1 MARIRLLG
9 AAGGAVF
16 AILTLIAFFI
26 ASGPSSANGVTVVEY
41 YTAHGDAA
49 IWQAVLAGFGI
60 VCFLWFAGTFAAA
73 MSPANM
79 VLVSAGAMA
88 AVYLVTLGAWESLAE
103 TYKDV
108 DIVDV
113 PSEGYGDAH
122 VLYDVGVGAAHMA
135 SFADAAFVGATAV
148 ALLTS
153 VAPRRRLGWIG
164 VGLAVV
170 WLINAPLQIFSAS
183 DWSDAVGAVVFLC
196 LLAWVFALSVIL
208 VMSLRSAAT
217 KSVPSTASTAS

>member
-1 MARIRLLG
+1 
-9 AAGGAVF
+9 
-16 AILTLIAFFI
+16 
-26 ASGPSSANGVTVVEY
+26 VTVVEY

-183 DWSDAVGAVVFLC
+183 DWSDAVGVVVFLC
-196 LLAWVFALSVIL
+196 LLAWVFVLSVIL

-217 KSVPSTASTAS
+217 KSAPRTASTAS

>member
-1 MARIRLLG
+1 M
-9 AAGGAVF
+9 F
-16 AILTLIAFFI
+16 AILTLVAFVIAP
-26 ASGPSSANGVTVVEY
+26 GPSSADGVTVVEY

-49 IWQAVLAGFGI
+49 IWQAVLAGFAI

-73 MSPANM
+73 MSRATA

-135 SFADAAFVGATAV
+135 SFADLAFVGATAA
-148 ALLTS
+148 ALLTAEQPS
-153 VAPRRRLGWIG
+153 RRLGWIG
-164 VGLAVV
+164 VALTLV

-183 DWSDAVGAVVFLC
+183 DWSDSIGAVVFLS
-196 LLAWVFALSVIL
+196 LLAWVLVLSVLL
-208 VMSLRSAAT
+208 VMKTRHDTVKNSINLAGGR
-217 KSVPSTASTAS
+217 TAEPRR